1 MKYLVDKALS
11 PKTVKFLVDNGFEA
25 QRVDEVISGTK
36 VEDITIFQ
44 FAIDNNIVII
54 IYKST

>member
-1 MKYLVDKALS
+1 M
-11 PKTVKFLVDNGFEA
+11 KFLVDNGFEA